1 MTLNCSVLQSDFIN
15 GLNRLQNIT
24 NKRVTLAILSNV
36 LIETTNNALIL
47 TGTDLEVGL
56 RVEVPA
62 EINGQGTLTLPSKK
76 IFEIVRESGS
86 DTITIQETEN
96 SWVII
101 SAGHSTYNLAGMS
114 SDEYP
119 EFPEYEEDNFVPFEA
134 GIFSDLIDKVIF
146 SVANEEENAYSL
158 TNVLFET
165 EKREGRSYI
174 RMISSDGHRLS
185 IMEKDVATD
194 IDLLNL
200 DSGILIPKK
209 GVQELK
215 KFCENRDTVEIS
227 FEEKQ
232 MVARDN
238 DAIMVIRLKKGE
250 FPQYS
255 AIVNA
260 IQLENKIQIE
270 RGPFLD
276 SLKRINIFT
285 EDIFHTIQ
293 LEVENGK
300 MILTSQNVDLGN
312 AKDIQ
317 DVQYD
322 GDSLILGFNC
332 RYFIDA
338 LQVMECDTVDAF
350 INSNNSPC
358 LLTSEV
364 DEGFFRHN
372 NAYAVI
378 KTKITP
384 RYIQK

>member
-1 MTLNCSVLQSDFIN
+1 MTLNCSVLQSDFID

-36 LIETTNNALIL
+36 LIETTNNSLIL

-62 EINGQGTLTLPSKK
+62 EIHDQGTLTLPSKK

-101 SAGHSTYNLAGMS
+101 SAGDSTYNLAGMP

-119 EFPEYEEDNFVPFEA
+119 EFPEYEEDNFVSFEA
-134 GIFSDLIDKVIF
+134 GTFTDLIEKVIF

-158 TNVLFET
+158 TNVLFEA
-165 EKREGRSYI
+165 EKREDKSFL

-200 DSGILIPKK
+200 DSGTLIPKK
-209 GVQELK
+209 GVQELR
-215 KFCENRDTVEIS
+215 KFCENRDSIEIS

-232 MVARDN
+232 LVAREN
-238 DAIMVIRLKKGE
+238 EAIMVIRLKKGE

-260 IQLENKIQIE
+260 IQLDNKIQIE

-276 SLKRINIFT
+276 SLKRINLFT

-293 LEVENGK
+293 LEIENGK
-300 MILTSQNVDLGN
+300 MILSSQNVDLGN

-322 GDSLILGFNC
+322 GEPLLLGFNC

-338 LQVMECDTVDAF
+338 LQVMECDTVDAY

-358 LLTSEV
+358 LLTS
-364 DEGFFRHN
+364 DIDKGFMG
-372 NAYAVI
+372 I
-378 KTKITP
+378 IMP
-384 RYIQK
+384 MQL